1 MTYIEKLETP
11 GFEVDLFDLLGG
23 IPDVLD
29 TLGKDLDE
37 LDRYD
42 VIRYAMADVPRLI
55 VEHFPDIFTLDEKA
69 VHPVVMKDL
78 RVEDP
83 QDPKAYVDLRIDA
96 FALTDLM
103 LGRSKFSNLASRDA
117 TAFRQLVILSVMMTR
132 YGAMADLLEAIEA
145 LFVREIEAR

>member
-11 GFEVDLFDLLGG
+11 GVEVDLFDLLGG

-42 VIRYAMADVPRLI
+42 VIRYAMADVPSLI
-55 VEHFPDIFTLDEKA
+55 VDHFPNIFTLDEKA
-69 VHPVVMKDL
+69 IHPVIMKDL

-83 QDPKAYVDLRIDA
+83 QNPKAYVDLRVDA
-96 FALTDLM
+96 FAMTGLILD
-103 LGRSKFSNLASRDA
+103 RPKFEGLVSRNP
-117 TAFRQLVILSVMMTR
+117 TAFRQLVILSVMMR
-132 YGAMADLLEAIEA
+132 SFGAMADLLEAIEA
-145 LFVREIEAR
+145 LFVREIEAL

>member
-11 GFEVDLFDLLGG
+11 GVEVDLFDLLGG

-42 VIRYAMADVPRLI
+42 VVRYAMADVPRLI
-55 VEHFPDIFTLDEKA
+55 VDHFPDIFTLDEKA

-78 RVEDP
+78 RIEDP

-96 FALTDLM
+96 TALTDLI
-103 LGRSKFSNLASRDA
+103 LGRPKFSNLVNRGE
-117 TAFRQLVILSVMMTR
+117 TTFRQLVILSVMMGR

-145 LFVREIEAR
+145 LFVREIKAL

>member
-11 GFEVDLFDLLGG
+11 GVEVDLFDLLGG
-23 IPDVLD
+23 IPDVLN

-55 VEHFPDIFTLDEKA
+55 VEHFPDLFTLDEKA
-69 VHPVVMKDL
+69 IHPVVMKDL

-83 QDPKAYVDLRIDA
+83 QDPKAFVDLRIDA
-96 FALTDLM
+96 TAMTDLI
-103 LGRSKFSNLASRDA
+103 LDRPKFVGLASRDA
-117 TAFRQLVILSVMMTR
+117 TAFRQLVILSVMMR
-132 YGAMADLLEAIEA
+132 RFGAMADLLEAIEA
-145 LFVREIEAR
+145 LFVREIEAL